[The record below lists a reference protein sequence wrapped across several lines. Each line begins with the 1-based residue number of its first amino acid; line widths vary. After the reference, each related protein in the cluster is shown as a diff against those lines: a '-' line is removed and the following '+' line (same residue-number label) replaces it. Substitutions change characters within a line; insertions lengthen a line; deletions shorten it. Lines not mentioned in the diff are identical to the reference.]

1 MLLRLTLIVVST
13 LLTAAAVAC
22 GSASSSRATPTV
34 APATAAATPLSPPV
48 APAPSPTTVPT
59 PAPLLQSTGWL
70 VYLRGKDLYIGDL
83 ATGNEQQLTT
93 DSLGAGYAGHAWIDG
108 KLWLYYTSLS
118 AISNETDGSHNGT
131 FEVYRRQLG
140 GTAERLFTF
149 EGNGKNIEF
158 ADTNAS
164 VAPDG
169 LHLAF
174 SDAKGLNIRDLSA
187 HADTAVLTNGHCEP
201 NAPAS
206 SPCYGSYFMP
216 EWSPR
221 GAWLFVRKILF
232 EGAVGVLIRHPATA
246 PEASELK
253 VGGLLTSWSPDG
265 TQLCMGDSGLQ
276 AGAVGRVDPN
286 DRVFHDLYPTIPDS
300 ALPAPRPDRLY
311 PSACVWSADGGIAA
325 QYGAASGDGNVAVF
339 DANGR
344 FVQIIGV
351 RRPLYVS
358 AWLADTSGFL
368 VSEYGTPTRRNFV
381 SVMLLDGTYRRVPFD
396 AERVLGTIPLVNR

>member
-1 MLLRLTLIVVST
+1 MPLRLTLIVVST
-13 LLTAAAVAC
+13 LLTVSAVAC
-22 GSASSSRATPTV
+22 GSGSAPRPAPTV
-34 APATAAATPLSPPV
+34 LLAPTAGPPTATTPFSPPIAPAR
-48 APAPSPTTVPT
+48 SPTTVPT
-59 PAPLLQSTGWL
+59 PAPLLQSSGWL

-93 DSLGAGYAGHAWIDG
+93 GSLGAGYAGRAWIDG

-140 GTAERLFTF
+140 GTAEPLFTF

-201 NAPAS
+201 NASAS

-221 GAWLFVRKILF
+221 GDWLFVRKILF
-232 EGAVGVLIRHPATA
+232 EGVVGVLIRHPATA

-351 RRPLYVS
+351 QRPLYVS
-358 AWLADTSGFL
+358 A
-368 VSEYGTPTRRNFV
+368 
-381 SVMLLDGTYRRVPFD
+381 
-396 AERVLGTIPLVNR
+396 